1 MMEPDRLAVILRAL
15 VYVGAI
21 GAAGGVLFSL
31 SFPQAARHVERA
43 LRRQILLGCWL
54 LIFVEPLRYVAFQ
67 LAIAEGDASA
77 AFAPAMRWMG
87 MQSAIGQASAA
98 RWIAAVVLLATHRR
112 WPRVS
117 PAAAMVMIASFALEG
132 HTVSNGNRLLL
143 VPLLLVHFAA
153 ICWWLGALYPLLA
166 LLRQGPPEVAV
177 QTVREFGRRA
187 MGVVAALLAAG
198 AVLLIVLSGAE
209 FRPDSA
215 YQQRFVVK
223 LTLVAVLLSLAAW
236 NKLRLTPLL
245 DESYALGAAKL
256 RRSIRCEI
264 AAAVVILAA
273 TAWIIGTSPS
283 D

>member
-15 VYVGAI
+15 VYAGAI

-67 LAIAEGDASA
+67 LAIAEGDASV
-77 AFAPAMRWMG
+77 AFAPAMRWMAL
-87 MQSAIGQASAA
+87 QTAVGQASAA
-98 RWIAAVVLLATHRR
+98 RLIAAVVLLATHRR
-112 WPRVS
+112 WPSVS
-117 PAAAMVMIASFALEG
+117 LAAAMVMIASFALEG

-143 VPLLLVHFAA
+143 APLLLIHFAA

-166 LLRQGPPEVAV
+166 LIPQAPPEVVV
-177 QTVREFGRRA
+177 QTVRGFGRRA
-187 MGVVAALLAAG
+187 VGVVAMLLAAG
-198 AVLLIVLSGAE
+198 AALLIALSDGE
-209 FRPDSA
+209 LRPDSA
-215 YQQRFVVK
+215 YQQRFVFK
-223 LTLVAVLLSLAAW
+223 LALVVALLSLAAW
-236 NKLRLTPLL
+236 NKQRLTPLL

-264 AAAVVILAA
+264 AVAVVILAA
-273 TAWIIGTSPS
+273 TAWIISTSPS

>member
-15 VYVGAI
+15 VYAGAI

-67 LAIAEGDASA
+67 LAIAEGDASV
-77 AFAPAMRWMG
+77 AFAPAMRWMAL
-87 MQSAIGQASAA
+87 QTAVGQASAA
-98 RWIAAVVLLATHRR
+98 RLIAAVVLLATHRR
-112 WPRVS
+112 WPSVS
-117 PAAAMVMIASFALEG
+117 LAAAVVMIASFALEG

-143 VPLLLVHFAA
+143 APLLLIHFAA

-166 LLRQGPPEVAV
+166 LIPQAPPEVVV
-177 QTVREFGRRA
+177 QTVRGFGRRA
-187 MGVVAALLAAG
+187 VGVVAMLLAAG
-198 AVLLIVLSGAE
+198 AALLIALSDGE
-209 FRPDSA
+209 LRPDSA
-215 YQQRFVVK
+215 YQQRFVFK
-223 LTLVAVLLSLAAW
+223 LALVVALLSLAAW
-236 NKLRLTPLL
+236 NKQRLTPLL

-264 AAAVVILAA
+264 AVAVVILAA
-273 TAWIIGTSPS
+273 TAWIISTSPS